1 LTSFN
6 GYHYLD
12 VGHQGL
18 MFNLSLSLSLLLT
31 LISTLILLLLLLL
44 LVASCLHVAIII
56 ELNDNVNVVR
66 VRHS

>member
-31 LISTLILLLLLLL
+31 LISTLILLLLLL
-44 LVASCLHVAIII
+44 VASCLHVAIII